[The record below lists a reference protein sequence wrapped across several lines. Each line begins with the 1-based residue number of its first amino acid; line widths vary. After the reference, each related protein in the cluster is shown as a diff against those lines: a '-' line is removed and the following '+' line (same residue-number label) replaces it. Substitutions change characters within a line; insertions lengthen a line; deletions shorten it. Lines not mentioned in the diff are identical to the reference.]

1 MDVLLA
7 QLLEDVERNI
17 AHRRTSP
24 RIVSGSLPRVAD
36 MIQAFSA
43 TARSRPD
50 I

>member
-7 QLLEDVERNI
+7 ELLEDVERNV
-17 AHRRTSP
+17 AHRQTSL
-24 RIVSGSLPRVAD
+24 RFVSGSLPRAAD

-43 TARSRPD
+43 GARSRPD